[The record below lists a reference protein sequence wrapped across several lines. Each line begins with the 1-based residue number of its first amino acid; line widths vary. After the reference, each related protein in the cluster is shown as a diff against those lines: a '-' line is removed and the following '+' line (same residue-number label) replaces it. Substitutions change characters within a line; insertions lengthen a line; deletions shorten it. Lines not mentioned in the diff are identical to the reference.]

1 MKKYFMGGIAVLM
14 SSGMASALES
24 KSEIDVK
31 AAPAAVWAAIGDF
44 CDLPDWHPIVAKCDL
59 KKDGDKTTR
68 ILTIGEDKA
77 PSIEEVLTHH
87 DGASYKYDAIKVGP
101 LPIKNYKSHLSIKPN
116 GTGTHIDWQTTYDA
130 NGKPDA
136 EVQKLMDGIYS
147 DGVKGIKAL
156 VDK

>member
-1 MKKYFMGGIAVLM
+1 MKKILLAGFAMLM
-14 SSGMASALES
+14 STSLASALET
-24 KSEIDVK
+24 KVQIDVK

-44 CDLPDWHPIVAKCDL
+44 CDLPDWHPIVAKCEI

-68 ILTIGEDKA
+68 ILWIGEDKD
-77 PSIEEVLTHH
+77 PSFEELLTSS
-87 DGASYKYDAIKVGP
+87 DGSHYKYTATKIGA

-116 GTGTHIDWQTTYDA
+116 GSGTQVHWHTTYDA

-136 EVQKLMDGIYS
+136 EVQKIMDGVYM
-147 DGVKGIKAL
+147 DGLKGIKAL

>member
-1 MKKYFMGGIAVLM
+1 MKKYLIGGIAVLM

-44 CDLPDWHPIVAKCDL
+44 CDLPDWHPIVAKCEL
-59 KKDGDKTTR
+59 KKDGDKTSR
-68 ILTIGEDKA
+68 ILWIGEDKD
-77 PSIEEVLTHH
+77 PSFEELMTSG
-87 DGASYKYDAIKVGP
+87 DGSHYKYTATKIGA

-116 GTGTHIDWQTTYDA
+116 GTGTHIDWQTSYDA

-136 EVQKLMDGIYS
+136 EVQKIMDGVYE
-147 DGVKGIKAL
+147 DGMKGIKAL